1 MRTGSQPAVMTAAA
15 VQQLCVCLLDD
26 VVAVVQLLLPAF
38 SDKLNLRHFSAFTR
52 LRSVISARKIIPHS
66 LNTKL
71 NLRQVKGV
79 TVCFCS
85 DSTLHLYCILNCQ
98 TDYQQ
103 VHTETTE
110 THPMI

>member
-85 DSTLHLYCILNCQ
+85 DSTHSVLSL
-98 TDYQQ
+98 QQ
-103 VHTETTE
+103 LRFNSC
-110 THPMI
+110 